1 MEEARAC
8 APRAGPLV
16 AGALPLTHGAR
27 LAPCPAPAHPR
38 RRTLPDE
45 PPHAPPPVQPRLPTL
60 ATWPAPAALWKL
72 TAGWWLHRDRALVIS
87 PKARESLTFDSTQ
100 SHHSEQFLISEG
112 LDKSPPFF
120 FEFSRQGFSKIF
132 ISLCLPN
139 AGNIL
144 TPTTTTTPS
153 PKQPLFK
160 LGVWLTRL

>member
-1 MEEARAC
+1 MTSPKQKDPHEKKPESTPLPPPTPGTAQ
-8 APRAGPLV
+8 APNLGHV
-16 AGALPLTHGAR
+16 AGAGCPLEADSR
-27 LAPCPAPAHPR
+27 L
-38 RRTLPDE
+38 
-45 PPHAPPPVQPRLPTL
+45 V
-60 ATWPAPAALWKL
+60 ATPGQSASY
-72 TAGWWLHRDRALVIS
+72 S